1 MYPVDYNFTMLIAV
15 HDLSFAARLLWRSP
29 VFTAAAV
36 LTLALGVGANTA
48 VFSVVNAVLLRPL
61 PVRDADRLVV
71 LATRQPSSQN
81 LDGVSYAD
89 LEDYRASTRSIFED
103 ISGYSIGPVG
113 LFVEGERAE
122 RVFATW
128 VTGNYFRLLDLSPAL
143 GRWIGTRDVSPDRG
157 EAVAVL
163 GHSAWQRRFGGDPSV
178 IGHTVRVNGRSTTII
193 GVAPPDFV
201 GTFAFADPELY
212 LPLGPPHNPSRR
224 DARGL
229 HAFARL
235 RSGVLLATAQA
246 AMDAVATRL
255 ARQFPDTNRGVA
267 VEVVRERFARPV
279 EDAARLSSLAAI
291 VTLGLVGLILVAAA
305 VNVANLVLAR
315 SIGRSR
321 EFAIRAALGA
331 GRGRLARQLITEA
344 LVLASLGG
352 TAGMLLALWTSRAL
366 ALISPPGDLP
376 VHFDFQ
382 LDWRV
387 LGYGVG
393 LTFVTT
399 VLVGSAAALRAVRAD
414 LQQALRGSNANM
426 RVSGGYSLRSVFV
439 VAQLAVCFVLL
450 VAAGLFGRSLV
461 HMERVDLGFR
471 PDAVLNI
478 HMDVGQLGYTE
489 QQGRAFFQQIEE
501 RIQALPG
508 IERVSFA
515 ATMPLD
521 YVRLG
526 QRVAALGRPA
536 VGNDRVSA
544 GQNLVSPGYF
554 ETMGITIVR
563 GRSFSAGDDPSS
575 FRVAIVNRQFAD
587 TLWPGEDA
595 IGRRF
600 SIAGA
605 SDMWFEVVGVTETG
619 KYWSVYEG
627 PRPFFYLA
635 LGQHYAGLRV
645 VHVQTQGVPEA
656 VAGSVMRTIADIEP
670 RLPLYDVQSMRQA
683 LGGGYGFFLARI
695 NARSTTLFGALG
707 LVLVLVG
714 LYGVVAFITSQRTR
728 EFGVR
733 LALGANRNDIL
744 GLVLKEGLRLVG
756 LGLVAGLFIALAG
769 SGLLSSFLFGV
780 SARDPLTFAGMAPL
794 LAVVTLGACLI
805 PAWRATRI
813 DPLAILRTE

>member
-1 MYPVDYNFTMLIAV
+1 MLIAL
-15 HDLSFAARLLWRSP
+15 HDLRFAARLLRRSP
-29 VFTAAAV
+29 VFTVAAV

-71 LATRQPSSQN
+71 LATRQFPSQN

-89 LEDYRASTRSIFED
+89 IEDYRASTTSTFED
-103 ISGYSIGPVG
+103 IAAYSIGPVG

-128 VTGNYFRLLDLSPAL
+128 VTGNYFQLLDLSPAS
-143 GRWIGTRDVSPDRG
+143 GRWIGTQDVSPDRG

-163 GHSAWQRRFGGDPSV
+163 GHSAWQRRFGGAPSV
-178 IGHTVRVNGRSTTII
+178 IGLTVRVNGRPTTII

-212 LPLGPPHNPSRR
+212 LPLGPPDNLSRR

-229 HAFARL
+229 HALARL
-235 RSGVLLATAQA
+235 RPGVPLVTAQT
-246 AMDAVATRL
+246 AMNAVATRL
-255 ARQFPDTNRGVA
+255 ANQFPDTNRGVG
-267 VEVVRERFARPV
+267 VEVVHERFARPV
-279 EDAARLSSLAAI
+279 EDAARSSSLAAI
-291 VTLGLVGLILVAAA
+291 VTLSLAGLILVAAA

-315 SIGRSR
+315 SIGRNR

-331 GRGRLARQLITEA
+331 GRGRLARQLIAEA
-344 LVLASLGG
+344 LLLASLGG
-352 TAGMLLALWTSRAL
+352 TAGMLVAFWTSRAL
-366 ALISPPGDLP
+366 ALIIPPGDLP
-376 VHFDFQ
+376 VHSDFQ

-387 LGYGVG
+387 VGYGVG
-393 LTFVTT
+393 LTLVTT
-399 VLVGSAAALRAVRAD
+399 VLVGSAAALRTGRTD
-414 LQQALRGSNANM
+414 LQQALRG
-426 RVSGGYSLRSVFV
+426 RHSLRSVFV

-450 VAAGLFGRSLV
+450 VSAGLFGRSLV
-461 HMERVDLGFR
+461 QMERVDLGFR
-471 PDAVLNI
+471 PDAVLNL

-489 QQGRAFFQQIEE
+489 QQGRAFFQQIEQ

-508 IERVSFA
+508 TESVSFA
-515 ATMPLD
+515 VTMPFD

-526 QRVAALGRPA
+526 QRVEALGRPA
-536 VGNDRVSA
+536 IANDRVSA
-544 GQNLVSPGYF
+544 GQNLVSAGYF
-554 ETMGITIVR
+554 GTMGITIVR

-575 FRVAIVNRQFAD
+575 LPVAIVNRRFAEM
-587 TLWPGEDA
+587 LWPGEDA

-605 SDMWFEVVGVTETG
+605 SAMWFEIVGVTETG

-627 PRPFFYLA
+627 PRPFFYLPLA
-635 LGQHYAGLRV
+635 QHYAGLRA
-645 VHVQTQGVPEA
+645 VHVRTQGSPEA
-656 VAGSVMRTIADIEP
+656 VAASVMRTIADIEP

-683 LGGGYGFFLARI
+683 LEGGYGFFLARI
-695 NARSTTLFGALG
+695 SARSTMLFGVLG
-707 LVLVLVG
+707 FVLALVG
-714 LYGVVAFITSQRTR
+714 LYGVVAFITGQRTH

-744 GLVLKEGLRLVG
+744 ALVLKEGLRLVG
-756 LGLVAGLFIALAG
+756 AGLVAGLCIALAG

-780 SARDPLTFAGMAPL
+780 SATDPLTFAGTAPL
-794 LAVVTLGACLI
+794 LAVVALAACLI

-813 DPLAILRTE
+813 DPLATLRSE